1 MSDRL
6 VRAITSDGMVKA
18 TAVTTRDLTERARN
32 IHTTLPVATAAL
44 GRTLAAASMMG
55 NALKGAGASLT
66 LQIKGD
72 GALGTIL
79 AVSDTEGNVRG
90 YVVNPHTDLP
100 LRPDG
105 KLDVGGAVGTGTL
118 TVIKDLNMREP
129 YVGTVDLLGGEIAED
144 VAAYF
149 VESEQIPTACGLGVL
164 IDRDQSVLTAGGYLI
179 QLLPGAS
186 EDTIVKVEGG
196 IMAAGSVTSLLREND
211 DPAELLRTVLS
222 DFDVRI
228 LEEQPIEYRCYCSR
242 ERVEGALIS
251 LGAQELQSIL
261 DEQGQADITCQFCDR
276 VHHFTGSDLRGLIA
290 KASKKLRRAQE

>member
-105 KLDVGGAVGTGTL
+105 KLDVGGAVGNNG
-118 TVIKDLNMREP
+118 
-129 YVGTVDLLGGEIAED
+129 LL
-144 VAAYF
+144 
-149 VESEQIPTACGLGVL
+149 
-164 IDRDQSVLTAGGYLI
+164 
-179 QLLPGAS
+179 
-186 EDTIVKVEGG
+186 
-196 IMAAGSVTSLLREND
+196 
-211 DPAELLRTVLS
+211 
-222 DFDVRI
+222 
-228 LEEQPIEYRCYCSR
+228 
-242 ERVEGALIS
+242 
-251 LGAQELQSIL
+251 
-261 DEQGQADITCQFCDR
+261 
-276 VHHFTGSDLRGLIA
+276 
-290 KASKKLRRAQE
+290 

>member
-18 TAVTTRDLTERARN
+18 TAVTTRELTERARN

-72 GALGTIL
+72 GELGTIL
-79 AVSDTEGNVRG
+79 AVSDAEGNVRG
-90 YVVNPHTDLP
+90 YVVNPHTDRP

-242 ERVEGALIS
+242 ERVTGALLS

-276 VHHFTGSDLRGLIA
+276 VHHFTASDLRGLIA
-290 KASKKLRRAQE
+290 KASKKLPREDR